1 MWTETER
8 SIMGDVYRLIASHY
22 ETKSSEEYW
31 IDLTRQAGEIMMRYD
46 CHPLAKHM
54 AMSVVEYLEQ
64 DWKNK
69 DESLRG
75 GVEECKQLGFLHVCS

>member
-8 SIMGDVYRLIASHY
+8 SIMGDVYRLIAIHY
-22 ETKSSEEYW
+22 ETVLDHEYW
-31 IDLTRQAGEIMMRYD
+31 CDLVRQAGDIVCKYEY
-46 CHPLAKHM
+46 HPLAQHM

-69 DESLRG
+69 AESLRG
-75 GVEECKQLGFLHVCS
+75 GVEECKQLEFLHACS